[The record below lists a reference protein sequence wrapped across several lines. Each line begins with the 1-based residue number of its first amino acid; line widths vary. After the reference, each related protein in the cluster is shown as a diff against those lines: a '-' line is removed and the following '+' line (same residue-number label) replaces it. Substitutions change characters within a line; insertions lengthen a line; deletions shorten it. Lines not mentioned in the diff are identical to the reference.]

1 MSLSEE
7 QVIEALRDCFD
18 PEIPVNVYDLGLV
31 YDIGIDDDKVS
42 VDMTLT
48 APGCPVAGTLGPEI
62 QMRLLSVEGVNVP
75 VHVILSLVVIVVNEP
90 FSTVISALENPLTA
104 SENTRVT
111 VEVSPIFNAVSDIVK
126 EETDGGVISTINVV
140 DPCVAAL
147 PATSLTLAVIVYV
160 APLVNACKSAATIV
174 IVTLLLLTDPV

>member
-62 QMRLLSVEGVNVP
+62 QMRLLSVEGVNDAEVN
-75 VHVILSLVVIVVNEP
+75 IVW
-90 FSTVISALENPLTA
+90 
-104 SENTRVT
+104 
-111 VEVSPIFNAVSDIVK
+111 
-126 EETDGGVISTINVV
+126 
-140 DPCVAAL
+140 DPPWTPDML
-147 PATSLTLAVIVYV
+147 RPEGRELLAG
-160 APLVNACKSAATIV
+160 LM
-174 IVTLLLLTDPV
+174 